1 LRETGARSDLS
12 ALPSGLPRETLI
24 WAAINGDRDLPFYF
38 TAHGTQP
45 NPPRGSRGIKVS
57 ATATEGPPAWI
68 HGLTPAVTS
77 IGGLGVLLGLAERDC
92 GFIWVSR
99 VLVSLKL
106 LAEHVTPPSGR
117 PPPWTTL
124 LLARFVVSSPFL
136 CSPGHVP
143 HFACFGLVFEA
154 TRVAMPL
161 LR

>member
-1 LRETGARSDLS
+1 MRRSLYRRQRPLRHQ
-12 ALPSGLPRETLI
+12 
-24 WAAINGDRDLPFYF
+24 F
-38 TAHGTQP
+38 
-45 NPPRGSRGIKVS
+45 
-57 ATATEGPPAWI
+57 GPPAWI

-77 IGGLGVLLGLAERDC
+77 IGGLGVLPGLAERDC
-92 GFIWVSR
+92 DFIWVSR
-99 VLVSLKL
+99 VLVSLEL

-143 HFACFGLVFEA
+143 RFARFGLVFEA

-161 LR
+161 LRRDLRRGRGGAVVGCVGCVEKSSLPFDCERTREIRSES